1 MMLVNSTIRNTMT
14 APIEQLDFSTLSV
27 AQRIQIAQD
36 LLDSVFA
43 ETQGEYFT
51 PEQLAEIDRRVAASD
66 AGTIVGE
73 PMEQVF
79 EQLFKR

>member
-1 MMLVNSTIRNTMT
+1 MT
-14 APIEQLDFSTLSV
+14 ASIHELDVSELSI

-36 LLDSVFA
+36 LLDSVLL
-43 ETQGEYFT
+43 ETQGEVFT

-73 PMEQVF
+73 PWETVYA
-79 EQLFKR
+79 QLTKQ